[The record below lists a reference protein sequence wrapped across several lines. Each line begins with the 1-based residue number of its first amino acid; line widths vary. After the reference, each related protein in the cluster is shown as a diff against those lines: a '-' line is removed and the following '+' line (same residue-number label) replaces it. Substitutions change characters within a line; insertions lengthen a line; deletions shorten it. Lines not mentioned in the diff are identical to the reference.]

1 MVRAPIL
8 VDSGGWIAQIS
19 RRDQY
24 HRQAAALF
32 RRAVEERMPLVT
44 TNLVVAEV
52 HRQLLH
58 RAGILAARRA
68 LELIEAGRLLSLEF
82 VTVGHHRVA
91 CDWLR
96 RLGDQALTYTDATS
110 FAVMA
115 ARRCRFVLG
124 FDHHFEIAGFEL
136 WRPGT

>member
-1 MVRAPIL
+1 MRAPVL

-19 RRDQY
+19 RRDQ
-24 HRQAAALF
+24 HHAKAAALF
-32 RRAVEERMPLVT
+32 RHAVEERMPLVT
-44 TNLVVAEV
+44 TNLIIAEV

-58 RAGILAARRA
+58 RTGIRAAGRA
-68 LELIEAGRLLSLEF
+68 LELMEASRLLSLEF
-82 VTVGHHRVA
+82 VTAEHHLKARE
-91 CDWLR
+91 WLR
-96 RLGDQALTYTDATS
+96 KLDDQELTYTDATS

-136 WRPGT
+136 WRGA

>member
-1 MVRAPIL
+1 VRAPVL

-24 HRQAAALF
+24 HEKADVLF
-32 RRAVEERMPLVT
+32 RRAVREHTPLVT
-44 TNLVVAEV
+44 TNLIVAEV

-58 RAGILAARRA
+58 RAGIAAAARA
-68 LELIEAGRLLSLEF
+68 LELMEASDLALEF
-82 VTVGHHRVA
+82 VTMAHHREA
-91 CDWLR
+91 RGWLQ
-96 RLGDQALTYTDATS
+96 RLADQPLTYTDAVS

-115 ARRCRFVLG
+115 ARRCRFVIG

-136 WRPGT
+136 WRPTG

>member
-1 MVRAPIL
+1 MRAPIL

-24 HRQAAALF
+24 HQKATALF
-32 RRAVEERMPLVT
+32 RHAVEQRTALVT
-44 TNLVVAEV
+44 TNLIVAEV

-58 RAGILAARRA
+58 RAGIVAARRA
-68 LELIEAGRLLSLEF
+68 LELIEAGQLLSLEF
-82 VTVGHHRVA
+82 VTVAHHRVA
-91 CDWLR
+91 CAWLR

-136 WRPGT
+136 WRSGT